1 MPTRIAGKTVIITG
15 ASSGIG
21 QETALLLSA
30 QGAHVVLAARR
41 AERLDALARRLEA
54 AGGQCLAV
62 TTDVT
67 SATAVQNLVD
77 QALARFGRI
86 DVLVNNAGLM
96 AISPLADRKTDEWER
111 MIDINIKGVLHGIA
125 AVLPVFERQQ
135 HGHLINIASVA
146 AHQVGA
152 GAAVYCA
159 SKFAVR
165 AISEGLRQETDKVR
179 CTLISPGPV
188 DTELFDGSSSART
201 VSMLKQA
208 FSRTLSA
215 TDIARAI
222 AYAMEQPDQ
231 VDINEIII
239 RPIDSAV

>member
-1 MPTRIAGKTVIITG
+1 MTTGIADKTVIITG

-21 QETALLLSA
+21 QETARLLSA
-30 QGAHVVLAARR
+30 RGARVVLAARR
-41 AERLDALARRLEA
+41 TERLAALVASLEA
-54 AGGQCLAV
+54 EGGQCLAV

-67 SATAVQNLVD
+67 SASAVQNLVD
-77 QALARFGRI
+77 EAMARFGQI

-96 AISPLADRKTDEWER
+96 AISPLAQRKTDEWER

-125 AVLPVFERQQ
+125 AVLPIFERQQ
-135 HGHLINIASVA
+135 HGHVINIASVA
-146 AHQVGA
+146 GHQVGA

-159 SKFAVR
+159 CKFAVR
-165 AISEGLRQETDKVR
+165 AISEGLRQETNKVR

-231 VDINEIII
+231 VDISEIII

>member
-1 MPTRIAGKTVIITG
+1 MSTRIAGKTVIITG

-21 QETALLLSA
+21 RETALLLSRL
-30 QGAHVVLAARR
+30 GAHVVLAARR
-41 AERLDALARRLEA
+41 AERLDSLIKRLEA
-54 AGGQCLAV
+54 EGGQCLAV

-67 SATAVQNLVD
+67 SATAVQHLVD

-96 AISPLADRKTDEWER
+96 AIAPLAQRKTDEWGR

-125 AVLPVFERQQ
+125 AVLPVFEQQ
-135 HGHLINIASVA
+135 RHGHVINIASVA
-146 AHQVGA
+146 GHQVNA

-165 AISEGLRQETDKVR
+165 AISEGLRQETDTVR

-188 DTELFDGSSSART
+188 DTELFDGSSEAGT
-201 VSMLKQA
+201 VNMLKKA

-222 AYAMEQPDQ
+222 VYAMEQPDQ
-231 VDINEIII
+231 VDINEIIV
-239 RPIDSAV
+239 RPIDSAI

>member
-1 MPTRIAGKTVIITG
+1 MPTCIAGKTVIITG

-21 QETALLLSA
+21 RETALLLSSL
-30 QGAHVVLAARR
+30 GAHVVLAARR
-41 AERLDALARRLEA
+41 AERLDTLIKHLEA
-54 AGGQCLAV
+54 EGGQCLAV

-77 QALARFGRI
+77 QALARFGQV
-86 DVLVNNAGLM
+86 DVLINNAGLM
-96 AISPLADRKTDEWER
+96 AISPLAERKTDEWER

-125 AVLPVFERQQ
+125 AVLPVFQQQQ
-135 HGHLINIASVA
+135 HGHVINISSVA
-146 AHQVGA
+146 GHQVGA

-188 DTELFDGSSSART
+188 DTELFDGSSDART
-201 VSMLKQA
+201 VSMLKKA
-208 FSRTLSA
+208 FSHTLSA

-222 AYAMEQPDQ
+222 VYAIQQPEQ
-231 VDINEIII
+231 VDINEIIL
-239 RPIDSAV
+239 RPIDSAI

>member
-1 MPTRIAGKTVIITG
+1 MSKRIAGKTVIITG

-21 QETALLLSA
+21 RETALLLSSL
-30 QGAHVVLAARR
+30 GAHVVLAARR
-41 AERLDALARRLEA
+41 AEQLNTLARHLEA
-54 AGGQCLAV
+54 NGGQCLAII
-62 TTDVT
+62 TDVT

-86 DVLVNNAGLM
+86 DVLINNAGFM
-96 AISPLADRKTDEWER
+96 AISPLAEQITDEWER

-125 AVLPVFERQQ
+125 AVLPVFQQQQ
-135 HGHLINIASVA
+135 HGHVINIASIA
-146 AHQVGA
+146 GHQVSA

-165 AISEGLRQETDKVR
+165 AITEGLRQETDKVR

-188 DTELFDGSSSART
+188 DTELFDGSSDATT
-201 VSMLKQA
+201 VSMLKNT

-215 TDIARAI
+215 TDIANAI
-222 AYAMEQPDQ
+222 VYAMEQPDQ
-231 VDINEIII
+231 VDINEITV
-239 RPIDSAV
+239 RPIDSAI